1 VELAKCGSNL
11 RKLGRATLIHAK
23 HGGTFVDE
31 VLSGARTAAQLAV
44 GALGAALTFRPR
56 RFMSGVPISGVGK
69 GVALEERVSE
79 LRSRPSGLRSGL
91 SFFIFENT
99 FVVSIANNRYKHTT
113 NFLYPTNSIGYNIR
127 HPKPVYS
134 RHKKGFFSSAWKEH
148 KERL

>member
-31 VLSGARTAAQLAV
+31 VLSGARTTAQLAV

-99 FVVSIANNRYKHTT
+99 FGVSIANNRYKTQLIFYILRIVSAT
-113 NFLYPTNSIGYNIR
+113 ISDTQNPFTADTKKVFLVVPG
-127 HPKPVYS
+127 
-134 RHKKGFFSSAWKEH
+134 
-148 KERL
+148 RL